1 MVRVKA
7 VRSKSCDLIVPALF
21 TDNYIALMPSEKQ
34 TISISLLDADTRG
47 GKPGVEIEGYNVAR
61 GK

>member
-7 VRSKSCDLIVPALF
+7 IRNKSGDLIVPALF
-21 TDNYIALMPSEKQ
+21 SDNYVALMPGEKQ

-47 GKPGVEIEGYNVAR
+47 EKPGIRLDGYNLAHR
-61 GK
+61 